1 MEVLNMILGKL
12 IDESQ
17 NFKFH
22 SKCMALNISHLCF
35 ADDLL
40 VFSYGN
46 GNLVRIIRD
55 SLDEFKKVS
64 GLKVSMEKS
73 QIYFSCVKPNM
84 RRIILGILP
93 FDVGRFPFKYLGV
106 PMCVTKL
113 FERDCKKL
121 IEKIKMR
128 IFNWKSKTLSFAG
141 RLQLINSVLTSI
153 HVYWASIFKIPIAT
167 INEIEKMCKSFLWA
181 NGEIVKG
188 KAKVK
193 WHDIC
198 KPKEYGGLG
207 IKNLRRWNEALLAKH
222 VWNVINNKNS
232 LWVQWVRINYIGS
245 KNFWDILQ
253 KKSISWTW
261 KRCLEVRKIV
271 RPHVVSCVGNGR
283 NTSLWHDWW
292 HPIGILC
299 AIMSRRDWV
308 SNGLSDS
315 SLVSDILDYDTYSWL
330 VDWVNKFPRF
340 KEAPVFC
347 IDSDMSD
354 VAGWRDK
361 KGMCKKISCKQVW
374 CDINNFGEK
383 VPWHDI
389 VWYGN
394 CIPRNSFILWM
405 AILNRL
411 KTQDRVR
418 GWEVT
423 SNLLCPFCEIVPD
436 SHNHLFFNCDYTI
449 SIWRYFCNK
458 VGINLLVDEWNDLVL
473 KLCSLLNLK
482 SVENLIIKCM
492 FASCVAH
499 IWRER
504 NSRLFS
510 SRRNSVEGVI
520 ACIEN

>member
-1 MEVLNMILGKL
+1 MEVFNIIMGKL
-12 IDESQ
+12 IEDSL

-22 SKCMALNISHLCF
+22 SKCLALNISHLCF

-46 GNLVRIIRD
+46 GNSVRIIRD
-55 SLDEFKKVS
+55 ALDEFKKVS

-113 FERDCKKL
+113 FDRDYKNL

-128 IFNWKSKTLSFAG
+128 IFNWKCKTLSFAG

-167 INEIEKMCKSFLWA
+167 INEIEKMCRSFLWA

-193 WHDIC
+193 WQDIC

-207 IKNLRRWNEALLAKH
+207 IKNLRRWNDALLAKH

-232 LWVQWVRINYIGS
+232 LWVQ
-245 KNFWDILQ
+245 
-253 KKSISWTW
+253 KKSKSWTW
-261 KRCLEVRKIV
+261 KRFLEIRKTV

-283 NTSLWHDWW
+283 NTALWHDWW

-299 AIMSRRDWV
+299 TIIPRRDWV

-315 SLVSDILDYDTYSWL
+315 SLVCDVLDFDTYSWP
-330 VDWVNKFPRF
+330 VEWVNKFPGLT
-340 KEAPVFC
+340 EAPMFC
-347 IDSDMSD
+347 IDSNMND
-354 VAGWRDK
+354 VVGWRDK
-361 KGMCKKISCKQVW
+361 KGICRKFSCKQVW
-374 CDINNFGEK
+374 SDLNNFGDI
-383 VPWHDI
+383 VPWI
-389 VWYGN
+389 GLEVGKWLVN
-394 CIPRNSFILWM
+394 CCVHS
-405 AILNRL
+405 
-411 KTQDRVR
+411 V
-418 GWEVT
+418 
-423 SNLLCPFCEIVPD
+423 
-436 SHNHLFFNCDYTI
+436 
-449 SIWRYFCNK
+449 
-458 VGINLLVDEWNDLVL
+458 
-473 KLCSLLNLK
+473 KLCLILIIIYSLIAIIPLEFGGISALSKMLNLK
-482 SVENLIIKCM
+482 TGENLIIKCM
-492 FASCVAH
+492 IASCVSH

-504 NSRLFS
+504 NSRLFG
-510 SRRNSVEGVI
+510 SRRISVEGVI
-520 ACIEN
+520 ASIENEIRLKLMGLRKRAKLINNKKGEAMDGGGQ